1 MPESGLWKPLRRS
14 FDNERHTIEKN
25 RQIAVS
31 HPLMP
36 HQPKQEREVKVIN
49 RIVSTTKKTSGNS
62 PMQPVMF
69 DPLSGPSSVSIDP
82 MLDPLSAMNLAV
94 PTTTAAG
101 VNNNNGAAGG
111 TSGLTSSTSVNDL
124 EEADDSLNSGP
135 SSAAVAWA
143 AKKLQIKNDYKVV
156 GNIVLS
162 SSAVRD
168 FHGSGV
174 EDGSGQKQVDLYS
187 TRLANLEKKQLSDDT
202 VEMSQKE
209 CESHINKLFKDL
221 ERAWSNDERVQ
232 SLKIGIQLAK
242 LLVDTTV
249 PQFYPSMFVMVT
261 DNLDKFG
268 SMVYARLKGKSEEIF
283 AERGITNSSTKIVTV
298 QRKKVTRLIADFN
311 TSDVPTEAK
320 ETCRNWFYKIACIR
334 ELLPRIYVEIALLKC
349 YRFLSDNEFQQIF
362 LRIGSLIRGLG
373 DPIVSLYCR
382 LYLVVVSSEVAPE
395 ITAHLPG
402 LLQDILFGFQML
414 KEPNHLAKL
423 KKYKLTEAEYSH
435 LLSPAVEFL
444 LKIVAKKSISTKELF
459 QALLQSYRDYSMDLM
474 VLRHF
479 MEAFDP
485 RFYAHGALG
494 MVALIKTATVTCISP
509 TDAYATLARQLVNT
523 PPPEEQ
529 RIPLLNEVW
538 KVVSKTD
545 DIAAYIRCC
554 TAWVDVV
561 QKHYSDRELLILMS
575 DCSNKLS
582 NFKAN
587 GGEVPES
594 VSSYLEALVTSL
606 MTGFGGSNKSEGG
619 DTTYNIDAI
628 FTSEHFLKIL
638 DVFKGP
644 RKVAI
649 CKDIMHTF
657 RKHANTNDA
666 ILINFMFDIGR
677 TLHDSIDVLSPEGE
691 KRHVAS
697 LLCSFIDKIDF
708 GRDLEQQLNQYVE
721 CRAIFCNLD
730 QVKDKLINCVCNLAM
745 KCYYVMRRVHSKRT
759 SSFVKACLAY
769 CHITVPSIG
778 DTYRKLQLL
787 LYCAEVALQNQCLPQ
802 TDTCLKSAISLIPE
816 MPSSEEIDGK
826 VVHTEDKLLNIVRQL
841 LSLLVIAPGHPE
853 HGPFYVVKGL
863 FNALGKYQWQSHTGV
878 QTRAYLSILALL
890 NVYSQSKFPYRMPH
904 VESNDELYGSSPGYM
919 EELGEV
925 TSQCMDEI
933 IRQLTALTADKSDNS
948 TKVIQTKLLLE
959 LNCQLA
965 SSMEFTDETVAYMG
979 KLLELVNRN
988 KASLTAKQDIKFAQ
1002 VSVESIMLR
1011 VKRSS
1016 QQLSGSGGDGDGE
1029 SPAQKLLPVLKSL
1042 AGGK

>member
-1 MPESGLWKPLRRS
+1 MSGGLWKPAKRA
-14 FDNERHTIEKN
+14 FDNERHAIEKN
-25 RQIAVS
+25 RHSTVS

-36 HQPKQEREVKVIN
+36 HQPKQEREVKVVITN
-49 RIVSTTKKTSGNS
+49 KKASTNS
-62 PMQPVMF
+62 PMQPVAF
-69 DPLSGPSSVSIDP
+69 DPLSGPLSLDP
-82 MLDPLSAMNLAV
+82 MLDPLSAMNLATT
-94 PTTTAAG
+94 PTAQSAAAI
-101 VNNNNGAAGG
+101 AAVAAEVEEED
-111 TSGLTSSTSVNDL
+111 TS
-124 EEADDSLNSGP
+124 SGP
-135 SSAAVAWA
+135 SSAAVAWES
-143 AKKLQIKNDYKVV
+143 KKKQIKNDYKVV

-162 SSAVRD
+162 GSAVRE
-168 FHGSGV
+168 FTGSGV

-187 TRLANLEKKQLSDDT
+187 NRLANLEKKQLSDDT

-209 CESHINKLFKDL
+209 CESHINRLQRDL
-221 ERAWSNDERVQ
+221 ERAWGNDERVQ
-232 SLKIGIQLAK
+232 SLKISIQLAK

-261 DNLDKFG
+261 DSLDKFG
-268 SMVYARLKGKSEEIF
+268 GMVFARLKSKSEEIF
-283 AERGITNSSTKIVTV
+283 NERGITNPSTKQATV
-298 QRKKVTRLIADFN
+298 QRKKVTRLIADFK
-311 TSDVPTEAK
+311 TVDVPTEAK
-320 ETCRNWFYKIACIR
+320 ETCRNWFYKVACIR
-334 ELLPRIYVEIALLKC
+334 ELLPRIYIEIALLKC
-349 YRFLSDNEFQQIF
+349 YRFLSDSEFQQIF

-395 ITAHLPG
+395 VTAHLPG

-414 KEPNHLAKL
+414 KEPNHIAKL
-423 KKYKLTEAEYSH
+423 KKCKMGPGEYSH

-444 LKIVAKKSISTKELF
+444 LRIVAKKSISTKELF
-459 QALLQSYRDYSMDLM
+459 QSLLQAYRDYSMDLM

-479 MEAFDP
+479 IEAFDP

-494 MVALIKTATVTCISP
+494 MVALIKTATVTSILP
-509 TDAYATLARQLVNT
+509 TDAYGALARQLVNT

-538 KVVSKTD
+538 KVVSKTE
-545 DIAAYIRCC
+545 DIASYIRCC

-582 NFKAN
+582 AFKAA

-606 MTGFGGSNKSEGG
+606 MTGFGGAKQGEGEEVS
-619 DTTYNIDAI
+619 YNIDAI

-649 CKDIMHTF
+649 CKDIMQAF
-657 RKHANTNDA
+657 KKHASTSDA
-666 ILINFMFDIGR
+666 ILINFLFDIGR

-697 LLCSFIDKIDF
+697 LLCGFIDKIDF

-745 KCYYVMRRVHSKRT
+745 KCYHVMHRTHSKRT

-787 LYCAEVALQNQCLPQ
+787 LYCAEVALLNQCLPQ
-802 TDTCLKSAISLIPE
+802 TDTCLKAAISLVPE
-816 MPSSEEIDGK
+816 MPPTEEIDGK
-826 VVHTEDKLLNIVRQL
+826 VVHTEEKLLNIVNQL
-841 LSLLVIAPGHPE
+841 LSVLVVAPGHPE

-863 FNALGKYQWQSHTGV
+863 CNALGKYQWQATTGI
-878 QTRAYLSILALL
+878 QTRAYIGILALL
-890 NVYSQSKFPYRMPH
+890 GVYAQPKFPYRMLH
-904 VESNDELYGSSPGYM
+904 VESNDELYGSSPGYL
-919 EELGEV
+919 EELAEV
-925 TSQCMDEI
+925 TTGCMDEVV
-933 IRQLTALTADKSDNS
+933 RQLTSITAEKSDN
-948 TKVIQTKLLLE
+948 TAKTLQTRLLLE
-959 LNCQLA
+959 LLCQLVV
-965 SSMEFTDETVAYMG
+965 SMQLTEETVTYMG

-988 KASLTAKQDIKFAQ
+988 KSALTARPDVKFAQ
-1002 VSVESIMLR
+1002 ANIEFIQSR
-1011 VKRSS
+1011 VKRAA
-1016 QQLSGSGGDGDGE
+1016 QEQGGADSFPG
-1029 SPAQKLLPVLKSL
+1029 QKLLPVLKNIL
-1042 AGGK
+1042 AK